1 MFTSAW
7 AAVRHVHCVCVCV
20 RVSAAYASDYDIIES
35 CAGHVIF
42 IELI

>member
-1 MFTSAW
+1 MRLLDMFI
-7 AAVRHVHCVCVCV
+7 VCVCV